1 MPSRFIYTEI
11 KNPGEETSK
20 IFNFFINRKDGLNL
34 PQLQGGLLNENL
46 VLEDLLH
53 LNTFMYETDIVDGEK
68 IGKVALRNAEK
79 HESTVRLLQVVI
91 LLCFSV
97 SFVPK
102 NPFIERT
109 NTVLLRALLHCY
121 AKVQKTVF
129 SFPFSAS
136 ICFQSYERRL
146 SSRENQTNNLQI
158 GFWTETLYKSSVFES
173 RFLQRSSF
181 QNEWITTRF
190 VLKWKLST
198 SQVLIKKKT
207 TRCRE
212 SGENFPSFFSLRQR
226 KLQHEELRTKAE

>member
-1 MPSRFIYTEI
+1 MPSCFIYTEI

-20 IFNFFINRKDGLNL
+20 IFNLFIIRKDGLIL
-34 PQLQGGLLNENL
+34 PHLRGGLLNDNL
-46 VLEDLLH
+46 VFEDLLH
-53 LNTFMYETDIVDGEK
+53 LNTFRYEMDMVDGKK

-79 HESTVRLLQVVI
+79 HESTVRLLQVVK

-109 NTVLLRALLHCY
+109 NTVLLRALLDCY
-121 AKVQKTVF
+121 ATVQKTVF

-136 ICFQSYERRL
+136 ICFQSYEQRL

-173 RFLQRSSF
+173 SFFYNVAVFKMEKLQR
-181 QNEWITTRF
+181 
-190 VLKWKLST
+190 VLFWN
-198 SQVLIKKKT
+198 
-207 TRCRE
+207 
-212 SGENFPSFFSLRQR
+212 ENFQQVRFWLRRKQRAVEKTAKTSPVSF
-226 KLQHEELRTKAE
+226 HCVNTN